1 VFTAIEKG
9 GNWLSPQAISGSI
22 TVPRGFE
29 AAGVS
34 CGIKNRKRD
43 LALIYSEVP
52 ATAAAVYTA
61 NQFKAAPLWLT
72 QRHLADGKA
81 QAIVCNSGYAN
92 ACTGER
98 GKEDALRMAQLI
110 AQELKIPPEM
120 VVVASTG
127 VIGRYLPIRRIE
139 KGIPELAS
147 LLGDDDNG
155 AAEAILTT
163 DTVPKKVAVA
173 VELANST
180 IRIGG
185 IAKGSGMICPNM
197 ATMLAFL
204 TTDARIGP
212 ELLQR
217 LLRDSVDKSFNMIT
231 IDGDTSTND
240 MAVILANGLS
250 GGAEITEGSGDCVS
264 LAAALDFVTGELA
277 KMIAKDGEGATKLV
291 AISVEGAGS
300 FPEAKQVAFA
310 VANSALVKTA
320 LFGQDPNWGRIAAAV
335 GTSGVEVKEEK
346 LAISIG
352 NLMVCNNGVG
362 ADFSM
367 RKARQLLSAPE
378 VEITINLNQGRQQ
391 ARVYTCDLS
400 CDSVKINA
408 KYTT

>member
-1 VFTAIEKG
+1 MGI
-9 GNWLSPQAISGSI
+9 QAISGSV
-22 TVPRGFE
+22 TSPRGFR

-34 CGIKNRKRD
+34 CGIKDRKRD
-43 LALIYSEVP
+43 LALICSKVP

-98 GKEDALRMAQLI
+98 GREDALRMAQLI
-110 AQELKIPPEM
+110 AQELNIAVEM

-127 VIGRYLPIRRIE
+127 VIGRYLPMRRIE

-147 LLGDDDNG
+147 LLGDNDNG

-163 DTVPKKVAVA
+163 DTITKKVAVE
-173 VELANST
+173 VELSDAT
-180 IRIGG
+180 VRIGG

-204 TTDARIGP
+204 TTDARIGSG
-212 ELLQR
+212 LLQR
-217 LLRDSVDKSFNMIT
+217 LLRDSVDKSFNMVT

-240 MAVILANGLS
+240 MVVILANGLS
-250 GGAEITEGSGDCVS
+250 GGVEINEGANDRESF
-264 LAAALDFVTGELA
+264 AAALDLVTGELA

-291 AISVEGAGS
+291 TISIEGARS

-310 VANSALVKTA
+310 IANSNLVKTA

-346 LAISIG
+346 LSISIG
-352 NLMVCNNGVG
+352 DLMVCKNGVG

-367 RKARQLLSAPE
+367 REARRLLSAPE
-378 VEITINLNQGRQQ
+378 VEITINLNQGRQRAQ
-391 ARVYTCDLS
+391 VYTCDLS
-400 CDSVKINA
+400 YDYVKINA

>member
-1 VFTAIEKG
+1 MGIR
-9 GNWLSPQAISGSI
+9 AISGSV
-22 TVPRGFE
+22 TAPRGFE

-72 QRHLADGKA
+72 QRHLTDGKA

-98 GKEDALRMAQLI
+98 GKEDALRIAQLI
-110 AQELKIPPEM
+110 AQELNIPVEM

-127 VIGRYLPIRRIE
+127 VIGRYLPMRRIE
-139 KGIPELAS
+139 KRIPKLTS

-155 AAEAILTT
+155 VAEAILTT
-163 DTVPKKVAVA
+163 DTVAKKVAVE
-173 VELANST
+173 VKLSDST
-180 IRIGG
+180 VRIGG

-217 LLRDSVDKSFNMIT
+217 LLRHSVDKSFNMIT

-250 GGAEITEGSGDCVS
+250 GGAKINEGSGDCES
-264 LAAALDFVTGELA
+264 FAAALDLVAGELA

-291 AISVEGAGS
+291 TISVEGART
-300 FPEAKQVAFA
+300 FPEAKQVAFV
-310 VANSALVKTA
+310 VANSDLVKTA

-335 GTSGVEVKEEK
+335 GISGVEVKEEK
-346 LAISIG
+346 LSISIG
-352 NLMVCNNGVG
+352 NLMVCKNGVG

-367 RKARQLLSAPE
+367 REARQLLSAPE
-378 VEITINLNQGRQQ
+378 AKIIINLNQGKQRAQ
-391 ARVYTCDLS
+391 VYTCDLS
-400 CDSVKINA
+400 YDYVKINA

>member
-1 VFTAIEKG
+1 MGIKAVAG
-9 GNWLSPQAISGSI
+9 SVIS
-22 TVPRGFE
+22 PRGFK

-34 CGIKNRKRD
+34 CGIKNRKKD

-61 NQFKAAPLWLT
+61 NRFKAAPLWLT
-72 QRHLADGKA
+72 QRHLADGRA
-81 QAIVCNSGYAN
+81 QAILCNSGYAN

-98 GKEDALRMAQLI
+98 GRENAHRMAQLI
-110 AQELKIPPEM
+110 AQALDIPVEM

-127 VIGRYLPIRRIE
+127 VIGRHLPMRRIE
-139 KGIPELAS
+139 RAVPKLVS

-163 DTVPKKVAVA
+163 DTVTKKTA
-173 VELANST
+173 VEVELSDST
-180 IRIGG
+180 VRIGG

-212 ELLQR
+212 KLLQR

-250 GGAEITEGSGDCVS
+250 GGGEITEGSDDCES
-264 LAAALDFVTGELA
+264 FAAALDLVTGELA

-291 AISVEGAGS
+291 TISVEGARS

-310 VANSALVKTA
+310 VAKSNLVKTA

-335 GTSGVEVKEEK
+335 GASGVEVEEQK

-352 NLMVCNNGVG
+352 NLTLCRNGVG
-362 ADFSM
+362 TDFSM
-367 RKARQLLSAPE
+367 RGARQLLSAPE
-378 VEITINLNQGRQQ
+378 VEITIDLNQGNQRAQ
-391 ARVYTCDLS
+391 VYTCDLS
-400 CDSVKINA
+400 YDYVKINA